1 MWTIWREEF
10 YKIAS
15 RKIIWLGIFLLLSF
29 VTFRLAAERD
39 TYTITRDGER
49 FWGKEAVK
57 KDRELTAALAGRLTE
72 EKIRQIYDQY
82 GFFYYD
88 FEGNRVGNFCNRF
101 ITEKFTNFMQT
112 DGNKP
117 EEIQFYQGEE
127 WEQNVVPYLEQE
139 VQWDYVYGW
148 NDLSEMLW
156 LSFLIVLI
164 ILSIG
169 LSPVFAEEYTLGTAD
184 ILLTTRRGKQSGI
197 WMKMLAALFF
207 SILLTA
213 TVILYL
219 FGIYLK
225 TYGTQGLDASAVLLN
240 FAGFYG
246 YIPKTVQGFFLFT
259 VSMEPLGV
267 LLFTGIV
274 MGISAWS
281 RSAFLAVIFSLILL
295 VLPIVW
301 VKVFSAMWIFGVT
314 VTKWITHFMVSM
326 PVYLSVSTGFAF
338 SKRDIMLHILL
349 AMFVGTGAILFAYRR
364 YRNYQ
369 G

>member
-1 MWTIWREEF
+1 MAVIFDSSDYTFHWSVSCFCGRVYIRNSGYSFDDTERE
-10 YKIAS
+10 
-15 RKIIWLGIFLLLSF
+15 
-29 VTFRLAAERD
+29 TERD
-39 TYTITRDGER
+39 LDEN
-49 FWGKEAVK
+49 
-57 KDRELTAALAGRLTE
+57 AG
-72 EKIRQIYDQY
+72 
-82 GFFYYD
+82 GF
-88 FEGNRVGNFCNRF
+88 
-101 ITEKFTNFMQT
+101 
-112 DGNKP
+112 
-117 EEIQFYQGEE
+117 
-127 WEQNVVPYLEQE
+127 
-139 VQWDYVYGW
+139 
-148 NDLSEMLW
+148 
-156 LSFLIVLI
+156 
-164 ILSIG
+164 
-169 LSPVFAEEYTLGTAD
+169 VF
-184 ILLTTRRGKQSGI
+184 
-197 WMKMLAALFF
+197 F
-207 SILLTA
+207 LLTA

-225 TYGTQGLDASAVLLN
+225 IYGTQGLDASAVLLN

-259 VSMEPLGV
+259 VSMELIGV